1 VKATYA
7 ADKVTLPDVI
17 PVTVYIQFDIGRKR
31 NGLIATMDPP
41 DVYKVRFDVIGK
53 SAHSGTTFHVDCV
66 RAIIDRD
73 RPIKDSVPHLNN
85 GDIGQ
90 IIPMM
95 ARYIGRVWN
104 LTARGLTTDKFDM
117 GYEIPRTRRLER
129 KLTETGG

>member
-1 VKATYA
+1 MKPKYDG
-7 ADKVTLPDVI
+7 DKIIPPDII
-17 PVTVYIQFDIGRKR
+17 PVTIYIQVDIGPKR

-53 SAHSGTTFHVDCV
+53 ATKNGTTFHVDCV
-66 RAIIDRD
+66 RAIIDGD

-117 GYEIPRTRRLER
+117 GYEIPRTRRLEP

>member
-1 VKATYA
+1 MKPKYDG
-7 ADKVTLPDVI
+7 DKIIPPDVI
-17 PVTVYIQFDIGRKR
+17 PVTVYIRFDIGRKR

-53 SAHSGTTFHVDCV
+53 SAKNGTTFHVDCV

-73 RPIKDSVPHLNN
+73 RPIKDSVPHLNT
-85 GDIGQ
+85 GDIAH
-90 IIPMM
+90 IIPML
-95 ARYIGRVWN
+95 AGYIDRVWN

-117 GYEIPRTRRLER
+117 GYEIPRTRRLEP